1 MRRTLWVMGLSLAAA
16 PLAAQGSLA
25 QAAEAARVAWLA
37 HDPQSLVGQ
46 SASVVLQI
54 PGADPSSPLARAQAV
69 ELLRRHLRTAS
80 ERSLAV
86 TSLREVE
93 PGKGFVELDRRYV
106 VPGTADER
114 REAVFLGFRRA
125 GNRWVLSELRTTP

>member
-16 PLAAQGSLA
+16 PLEAQGSLA

-54 PGADPSSPLARAQAV
+54 PGADPSSPLGRPQAGEV
-69 ELLRRHLRTAS
+69 LRRHLPTAN
-80 ERSLAV
+80 EPPLAFAA
-86 TSLREVE
+86 RPEWR
-93 PGKGFVELDRRYV
+93 PGEGCTGPGAPHRA
-106 VPGTADER
+106 PGTAEQQSR
-114 REAVFLGFRRA
+114 GGVLG
-125 GNRWVLSELRTTP
+125 

>member
-1 MRRTLWVMGLSLAAA
+1 RVSMRRTLWVMSLSLAAA
-16 PLAAQGSLA
+16 PLAGQGSLA

-54 PGADPSSPLARAQAV
+54 PGADPSSPLGRAQAG

-80 ERSLAV
+80 DRSGAG
-86 TSLREVE
+86 TSLQDGERGLGYRE
-93 PGKGFVELDRRYV
+93 
-106 VPGTADER
+106 
-114 REAVFLGFRRA
+114 
-125 GNRWVLSELRTTP
+125 

>member
-54 PGADPSSPLARAQAV
+54 PGADPSSPLGRAQAG
-69 ELLRRHLRTAS
+69 ELLPPQLRTAS
-80 ERSLAV
+80 PRSLVLARQRA
-86 TSLREVE
+86 SEAG
-93 PGKGFVELDRRYV
+93 PGFVKLEC
-106 VPGTADER
+106 GH
-114 REAVFLGFRRA
+114 
-125 GNRWVLSELRTTP
+125 S

>member
-16 PLAAQGSLA
+16 PLEAQGSLA

-54 PGADPSSPLARAQAV
+54 PGADPSSPLGRAQAA
-69 ELLRRHLRTAS
+69 ELLRRHLRTAN

-86 TSLREVE
+86 KTLRGVG
-93 PGKGFVELDRRYV
+93 PGKGFVELERRYV
-106 VPGTADER
+106 VSGTAAR
-114 REAVFLGFRRA
+114 RGEAVCLGVRRA
-125 GNRWVLSELRTTP
+125 G